1 MLATW
6 VKTLC
11 TLSCV
16 LICSE
21 YWTPETKRYKLKTK
35 ALYLSTAAWGCFAQI
50 RLAKRSDHACV
61 KWLNAHFSFFL
72 SLVSTQKLNQSSHL
86 WEREIGKS
94 LHVVHGKFWC
104 FEKGG
109 VNNICSY
116 RCNTVKVAVFKG
128 AITAVVEWWILLS
141 AAIRTKTSNIV
152 FEIVA
157 RFIHICRRSDDHRF
171 AVRTRILIKKQRAST
186 SQITE

>member
-1 MLATW
+1 MAN
-6 VKTLC
+6 
-11 TLSCV
+11 
-16 LICSE
+16 IGH
-21 YWTPETKRYKLKTK
+21 LKQNVTNWRQTF
-35 ALYLSTAAWGCFAQI
+35 LYLSTASWCCFAQI
-50 RLAKRSDHACV
+50 KLAKRSDHACV
-61 KWLNAHFSFFL
+61 KWLNARFSFFL
-72 SLVSTQKLNQSSHL
+72 SFFLSFVSSQKLNQSSYL

-94 LHVVHGKFWC
+94 LHEVHGLGKFWY

-141 AAIRTKTSNIV
+141 VAIPTKTSNIV

-157 RFIHICRRSDDHRF
+157 RFIYICRRSDDHRF
-171 AVRTRILIKKQRAST
+171 TVRTRILTKKQRAPI